1 MLQTQGHRG
10 LKRVL
15 CIPCKTESVE
25 QLEVMVQDQKAI
37 VAQLEADV
45 TQQFT
50 GIAFVTYA
58 ENEDAKAARHLLG
71 KSNNSKE
78 CGSLVCPFLG
88 SQQRSVYRGQQLV
101 VKSAPD
107 PSDLIWENLG
117 VRTT

>member
-1 MLQTQGHRG
+1 MLQTQGKSG
-10 LKRVL
+10 FNKIL
-15 CIPCKTESVE
+15 CIPCKAESVE
-25 QLEVMVQDQKAI
+25 QYEVMVQDQKAI

-58 ENEDAKAARHLLG
+58 EDEDAKTARRILG
-71 KSNNSKE
+71 KSKKSKE

-88 SQQRSVYRGQQLV
+88 SQQRSLYRGQQLV